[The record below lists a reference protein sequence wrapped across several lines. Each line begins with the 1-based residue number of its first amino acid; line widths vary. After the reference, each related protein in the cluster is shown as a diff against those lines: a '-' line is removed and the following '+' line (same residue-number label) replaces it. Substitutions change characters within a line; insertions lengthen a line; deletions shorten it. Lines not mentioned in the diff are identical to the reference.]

1 MQILVLYFSKSGH
14 TKKLAEAVA
23 KGAGEVPNVSA
34 ILKSTAEVTRE
45 DFLASDGVIAGSPV
59 YYGTMAAELKKVID
73 DFNDIRPQMENK
85 VGAAFATSW
94 DPSGGKET
102 TILSILQAWLIYG
115 MIVVGDPMEA
125 TGHYGTACSGEPDI
139 KTLKNGARLGR
150 RVAELARKLRASD

>member
-1 MQILVLYFSKSGH
+1 MQVLVLYHSRSGH

-23 KGAGEVPNVSA
+23 KGAMGVPGVQSF
-34 ILKSTAEVTRE
+34 LKSAEEVTRA

-59 YYGTMAAELKKVID
+59 YYGSMASELKKVID
-73 DFNDIRPQMENK
+73 DFNDIRPKMEGK

-125 TGHYGTACSGEPDI
+125 TGHYGTACSGEPDA
-139 KTLKNGARLGR
+139 KVLQNGAMLGK
-150 RVAELARKLRASD
+150 RVAELAKKLRQ

>member
-1 MQILVLYFSKSGH
+1 MQILVLYHSRTGH
-14 TKKLAEAVA
+14 TRKLAEAVA
-23 KGAGEVPNVSA
+23 RGASGIPGVNAP
-34 ILKSTAEVTRE
+34 LKSAEEVTRG

-59 YYGTMAAELKKVID
+59 YYGSMAAELKKVID
-73 DFNDIRPQMENK
+73 DFNDIRPKMEGK

-125 TGHYGTACSGEPDI
+125 TGHYGTACSGEPDAT
-139 KTLKNGARLGR
+139 TLKNGEKLGK
-150 RVAELARKLRASD
+150 RVAELARKLRATG